1 MIKKIKIKLVIL
13 IVKFTDFLYYLFGF
27 YDNIENL
34 VARDIPEK
42 SDPVAELGMA
52 MIRVNYNSDWGRRVL
67 MLSVSRDII
76 GLLKKQLSKT
86 KETKELEITTDPSK
100 LRENA
105 EKVFGELMPLF
116 ADQGED
122 TNRDRIRVL
131 EWVVV
136 RMMEN

>member
-76 GLLKKQLSKT
+76 GLL
-86 KETKELEITTDPSK
+86 
-100 LRENA
+100 NY
-105 EKVFGELMPLF
+105 
-116 ADQGED
+116 
-122 TNRDRIRVL
+122 
-131 EWVVV
+131 
-136 RMMEN
+136 

>member
-1 MIKKIKIKLVIL
+1 
-13 IVKFTDFLYYLFGF
+13 
-27 YDNIENL
+27 
-34 VARDIPEK
+34 
-42 SDPVAELGMA
+42 
-52 MIRVNYNSDWGRRVL
+52 

-86 KETKELEITTDPSK
+86 KETKELEITTNPSK